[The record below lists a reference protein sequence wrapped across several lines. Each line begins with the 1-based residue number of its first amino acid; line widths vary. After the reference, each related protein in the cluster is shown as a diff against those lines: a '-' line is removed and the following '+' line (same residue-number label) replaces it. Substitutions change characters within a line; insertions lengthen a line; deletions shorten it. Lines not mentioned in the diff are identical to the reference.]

1 MLITHNSHT
10 RVHVVIVKGKFM
22 EDLWWEFWERE
33 SESMLLTVLFLIAYL
48 SPQSLVI
55 VTMYHVSLFTVGD
68 QAVTRALCVTASGRG
83 RPDNNRL
90 FHYLLQPF
98 PGLWALTTG
107 QSRDTDI
114 GGHYLGPAL
123 ISGCMCWPHYSDR
136 DQASGSAH
144 SLSHYVVPR
153 VTRASRPHTCLG
165 DWCHSGVGAF

>member
-1 MLITHNSHT
+1 
-10 RVHVVIVKGKFM
+10 M

-114 GGHYLGPAL
+114 GGHYLGPDL
-123 ISGCMCWPHYSDR
+123 ISGWLHVLTPLLWPWPGLWLCPLPVSLCCPPSHTGLTPSHL
-136 DQASGSAH
+136 SGRLMSFWSWGIL
-144 SLSHYVVPR
+144 SLE
-153 VTRASRPHTCLG
+153 
-165 DWCHSGVGAF
+165 

>member
-1 MLITHNSHT
+1 
-10 RVHVVIVKGKFM
+10 M

-48 SPQSLVI
+48 SPQSLFTI
-55 VTMYHVSLFTVGD
+55 YQVSVFTVGD

-123 ISGCMCWPHYSDR
+123 ISGWLHVLTPLLWPWP
-136 DQASGSAH
+136 GLWLCPLPV
-144 SLSHYVVPR
+144 SLCCPR
-153 VTRASRPHTCLG
+153 VTLASRPHTCPG
-165 DWCHSGVGAF
+165 DWCHPGVGAF